1 MSSSNARNIVELRR
15 LLAERFPGVRM
26 SAERP
31 EGISRHCAT
40 GISQIDS
47 LLQGGLPKGGITEI
61 TSTGISSGSQLFL
74 GSILQEAQKRGE
86 WLALVDASDSFD
98 PAGFDP
104 ETLSRLLWARCSSAK
119 DAIKAA
125 DMLLHDGTI
134 SVVALDLLFCVPNQ
148 LRKIPSST
156 WFRLQRI
163 LDYNSTALV
172 VLTPEHMISSAQA
185 RLALEKRFT
194 LESLDQPRETLQA
207 RIAPAVPEVGG
218 RQIIKRIVKIA

>member
-31 EGISRHCAT
+31 EGISRYCAT
-40 GISQIDS
+40 GIVQVDS
-47 LLQGGLPKGGITEI
+47 LLHGGLPKGGITEL
-61 TSTGISSGSQLFL
+61 TSSGISSGSLLFL

-98 PAGFDP
+98 PTGFDP
-104 ETLSRLLWARCSSAK
+104 EALSRLLWARCSSAK
-119 DAIKAA
+119 DAIKAT

-134 SVVALDLLFCVPNQ
+134 SVVALDLLFCAPNQ

-172 VLTPEHMISSAQA
+172 VLAPEHMISNAQA

-194 LESLDQPRETLQA
+194 LESLDQLRETLQVG
-207 RIAPAVPEVGG
+207 IAPAVPEIGG
-218 RQIIKRIVKIA
+218 RRIVKIA